1 MSENLRKLIGV
12 AVMAAI
18 VVVGVVA
25 TSGDDSDFAR
35 TRNALLVQGV
45 NQGGDNSDIAAL
57 EMRIAKIEKL
67 LGQIPELAVL
77 DEVIDRAEA
86 GSALV
91 DRSVAGAIE
100 SVENAEEQVGNAE
113 EEALR
118 QIQETIDWLSL
129 DLENEREREYSRSYF
144 EALRNAAA
152 TINNQEEEFNST
164 VVALAADLNAWVEN
178 ANAQL
183 AGVAPQFG
191 PEFPGIGPMVD
202 ILCRTQLA
210 AWGVTADW
218 VEAGW
223 DLSGEFWACGYEGI
237 ELEEFRGLQNPNGN
251 IAFCLPGQEF
261 LLRDDRGRI
270 QPQTFVYESIGRV
283 GTDWANTDLGFS
295 FGSQCR

>member
-129 DLENEREREYSRSYF
+129 DLENEREREFSRSYF

-164 VVALAADLNAWVEN
+164 VMALAADLNAWVEN
-178 ANAQL
+178 ANTQMV
-183 AGVAPQFG
+183 GVAPQFG
-191 PEFPGIGPMVD
+191 P
-202 ILCRTQLA
+202 
-210 AWGVTADW
+210 
-218 VEAGW
+218 
-223 DLSGEFWACGYEGI
+223 S
-237 ELEEFRGLQNPNGN
+237 
-251 IAFCLPGQEF
+251 
-261 LLRDDRGRI
+261 
-270 QPQTFVYESIGRV
+270 
-283 GTDWANTDLGFS
+283 
-295 FGSQCR
+295 SQG